1 VVRRLASLLDGPAG
15 LVVAFTLALAYFLIA
30 GELPGL
36 GDGDTATL
44 VAGLVGVGV
53 IAGVVLTVVHNGDAV
68 TPVALLA
75 LSTAILVGAMDASGA
90 HASVSAM
97 EAVLAGCLGIIIGH
111 LLAAPV
117 VALAIPVFVAI
128 VDAWSVANGPSSR
141 LSEGHPRGA
150 AELTFD
156 IPSWGGTPGAS
167 SRLGLVDAIFL
178 AMFAVW
184 ARRFGLRPVATA
196 IGMTTGLLAAV
207 VLSVALDR
215 AIPALPLMAVGYWL
229 PNVDRFAAM
238 FRHPHQG

>member
-1 VVRRLASLLDGPAG
+1 MVRGPASLLDGPLG
-15 LVVAFTLALAYFLIA
+15 LVAAFVVALAYFLIA
-30 GELPGL
+30 GDLPQL

-44 VAGLVGVGV
+44 VAGIVGVGI
-53 IAGVVLTVVHNGDAV
+53 IAGLVLTVVHNGIDLAPIV
-68 TPVALLA
+68 LLLLA
-75 LSTAILVGAMDASGA
+75 SGILVGAMDASGA
-90 HASVSAM
+90 EASVSAM
-97 EAVLAGCLGIIIGH
+97 EAVFAGCLGVLLGR

-141 LSEGHPRGA
+141 LSEGNPRGA

-156 IPSWGGTPGAS
+156 LPSWGGTPGAS

-184 ARRFGLRPVATA
+184 AKRFDLRPAATA
-196 IGMTTGLLAAV
+196 IGMVAGLLASV
-207 VLSVALDR
+207 VLSVVLDR

-229 PNVDRFAAM
+229 PNLDRFAAM
-238 FRHPHQG
+238 FRAREG